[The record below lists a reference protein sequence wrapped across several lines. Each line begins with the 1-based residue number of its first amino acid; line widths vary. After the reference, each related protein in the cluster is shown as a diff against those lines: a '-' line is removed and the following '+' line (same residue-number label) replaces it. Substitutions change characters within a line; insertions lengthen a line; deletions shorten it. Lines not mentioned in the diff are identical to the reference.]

1 METLKLDKSKAIK
14 LFPKA
19 SPEFKEML
27 IDTFGKNVFSG
38 SILDRINSI
47 EDALNEADDETRN
60 DYLQAISGYTTP
72 DRLAEEQLKLIIKV
86 VNEGVKFDYGNLN
99 QKKWFP
105 VFKFSPG
112 VGFVFTYSYYACA
125 NAHTYSGSRLCF
137 VDEKRCET
145 IAKRFIKEYNT
156 MLL

>member
-1 METLKLDKSKAIK
+1 MEVLKLDKSTALK
-14 LFPKA
+14 LYPDVPSWFQQVLTN
-19 SPEFKEML
+19 S
-27 IDTFGKNVFSG
+27 FGTSVKGN
-38 SILDRINSI
+38 ILDRINSVD
-47 EDALNEADDETRN
+47 DALKEADSEIRD

-72 DRLAEEQLKLIIKV
+72 DRIAEEQIKLIIKV
-86 VNEGVKFDYGNLN
+86 VNEGVKFDYGDTN

-105 VFKFSPG
+105 VFKYSPG
-112 VGFVFTYSYYACA
+112 VGFVFTYSYYLCD
-125 NAHTYSGSRLCF
+125 HSITLSGSRLCF